1 MKIQLKKPTKKQVCR
16 FLVYCLIVMAG
27 NAVAAAASTLFII
40 PNGFVMGGTTGLG
53 IFVRNLVDGSNEWLV
68 SLTVYAVN
76 ILFFLVG
83 AILLGKKFAV
93 GTLAG
98 TLLYPSFV
106 SLFTY
111 LNELYTSSTG
121 HAIASEDPWLAII
134 CGTLLFGT
142 GIGSVV
148 RIGASTGG
156 TDIPPLILKKFF
168 NIPVAVSL
176 WCLDL
181 TIVLIQLIVVPFET
195 VLYGIIITVFSSA
208 VVDLVSPIGL
218 RKRQVQIVSRCWKE
232 IRTMILNEMHR
243 GVTLLH
249 ARTGF
254 LQEERY
260 VIMTVVSNRE
270 VVRLRNAVQAIDPE
284 AFFTVSV
291 VSEVRGRGFSSEKIL
306 LPLSEERDADDPS
319 VPYREASAVYTP
331 APPAGSSVP
340 PEETAAPDRDRSGKT
355 EPPSEA

>member
-1 MKIQLKKPTKKQVCR
+1 
-16 FLVYCLIVMAG
+16 
-27 NAVAAAASTLFII
+27 
-40 PNGFVMGGTTGLG
+40 MGA
-53 IFVRNLVDGSNEWLV
+53 F
-68 SLTVYAVN
+68 
-76 ILFFLVG
+76 
-83 AILLGKKFAV
+83 LLGKKFALA
-93 GTLAG
+93 TLAG

-111 LNELYTSSTG
+111 LNELYIAANG
-121 HAIASEDPWLAII
+121 HAIASDDPWLAII
-134 CGTLLFGT
+134 CGTLMFGA
-142 GIGSVV
+142 GIGCVV

-168 NIPVAVSL
+168 NIPVGISL
-176 WCLDL
+176 WALDL
-181 TIVLIQLIVVPFET
+181 TIVLIQFFAGVPLET
-195 VLYGIIITVFSSA
+195 VLYGVVITVFSSA
-208 VVDLVSPIGL
+208 VVDLVSPIGM
-218 RKRQVQIVSRCWKE
+218 RKRQVQIVSAKWRE
-232 IRTMILNEMHR
+232 IRTMILNELHR

-306 LPLSEERDADDPS
+306 LPLSEEREADDPAALYAESAAAS
-319 VPYREASAVYTP
+319 VPSGRQ
-331 APPAGSSVP
+331 
-340 PEETAAPDRDRSGKT
+340 PEEPGKE
-355 EPPSEA
+355 EPGKKE

>member
-1 MKIQLKKPTKKQVCR
+1 MKLQMKKPTARQVKKFV
-16 FLVYCLIVMAG
+16 VYCLIVMAG

-53 IFVRNLVDGSNEWLV
+53 IFVRNLAGGENEWLV

-76 ILFFLVG
+76 ILFFAVG
-83 AILLGKKFAV
+83 ALLLGKGFALA
-93 GTLAG
+93 TLAG

-111 LNELYTSSTG
+111 VNGLYVAAYG
-121 HAIASEDPWLAII
+121 HPIAAGDKWLAIL
-134 CGTLLFGT
+134 CGTLMFGG

-168 NIPVAVSL
+168 NIPVAVTL

-181 TIVLIQLIVVPFET
+181 TIVLIQLFVVPLET

-218 RKRQVQIVSRCWKE
+218 RKRQVEIVSGKWRD

-243 GVTLLH
+243 GVTLLR

-254 LQEERY
+254 LQEERF

-270 VVRLRNAVQAIDPE
+270 LVRLRNAVQAIDPE

-306 LPLSEERDADDPS
+306 LPLSEERAPDEPPAERAAPS
-319 VPYREASAVYTP
+319 P
-331 APPAGSSVP
+331 APPVTA
-340 PEETAAPDRDRSGKT
+340 AAPDAAAECAVSDAVADAPPKT
-355 EPPSEA
+355 S

>member
-1 MKIQLKKPTKKQVCR
+1 MKLHIKKPTAKQVR
-16 FLVYCLIVMAG
+16 KFLVYCLIVMAG
-27 NAVAAAASTLFII
+27 NAIAAASSTLFII

-53 IFVRNLVDGSNEWLV
+53 IFVRNLVDESNEWLV
-68 SLTVYAVN
+68 SFTVYAAN
-76 ILFFLVG
+76 IILFLVG
-83 AILLGKKFAV
+83 AFLLGKKFAV
-93 GTLAG
+93 ATLAG
-98 TLLYPSFV
+98 TLLYPTFV

-111 LNELYTSSTG
+111 VNELYVAAHG
-121 HAIASEDPWLAII
+121 QPIAADDRWLAII
-134 CGTLLFGT
+134 CGSLLFGV
-142 GIGSVV
+142 GIGIVV
-148 RIGASTGG
+148 RVGASTGG
-156 TDIPPLILKKFF
+156 TDIPPLIFNKFF

-176 WCLDL
+176 WALDL
-181 TIVLIQLIVVPFET
+181 TIVLIQLITVSFET
-195 VLYGIIITVFSSA
+195 VLYGVVITIFSSV

-218 RKRQVQIVSRCWKE
+218 RKRQVEIVSAKWRE

-270 VVRLRNAVQAIDPE
+270 LVRLRKAVQKIDSE

-306 LPLSEERDADDPS
+306 LPLSEEKPADDP
-319 VPYREASAVYTP
+319 AA
-331 APPAGSSVP
+331 PAG
-340 PEETAAPDRDRSGKT
+340 
-355 EPPSEA
+355 EADKPKPQP

>member
-1 MKIQLKKPTKKQVCR
+1 MKLNWKKPTKKQVGR
-16 FLVYCLIVMAG
+16 FAAYCAIVMAG

-53 IFVRNLVDGSNEWLV
+53 IFVRNLVDGENEWLV

-83 AILLGKKFAV
+83 AFLLGKRFALA
-93 GTLAG
+93 TLAG

-111 LNELYTSSTG
+111 LNELYIAANG
-121 HAIASEDPWLAII
+121 HAIASDDPWLAII
-134 CGTLLFGT
+134 CGTLMFGA
-142 GIGSVV
+142 GIGCVV

-168 NIPVAVSL
+168 NIPVGISL
-176 WCLDL
+176 WALDL
-181 TIVLIQLIVVPFET
+181 TIVLIQFFADVPLET
-195 VLYGIIITVFSSA
+195 VLYGVVITVFSSA
-208 VVDLVSPIGL
+208 VVDLVSPIGM
-218 RKRQVQIVSRCWKE
+218 RKRQVQIVSAKWRE
-232 IRTMILNEMHR
+232 IRTMILNELHR

-306 LPLSEERDADDPS
+306 LPLSEEREADDPAALYAESAAAS
-319 VPYREASAVYTP
+319 VPSGRQ
-331 APPAGSSVP
+331 
-340 PEETAAPDRDRSGKT
+340 PEEPGKE
-355 EPPSEA
+355 EPGKKE